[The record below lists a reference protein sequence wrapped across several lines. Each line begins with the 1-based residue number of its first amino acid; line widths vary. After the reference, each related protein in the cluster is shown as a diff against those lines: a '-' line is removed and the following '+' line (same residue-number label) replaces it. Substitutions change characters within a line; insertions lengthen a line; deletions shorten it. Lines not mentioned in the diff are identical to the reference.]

1 MPLTGPEKAVLM
13 LLSLD
18 ETSAAPIVSE
28 LDEADL
34 RKLREVAAM
43 MRAVPAS
50 AVDDVYAEFVGRAK
64 EAVAVPRGGVSYLK
78 RLASRALGE
87 GRSNEIFTG
96 GPRSGMERIALADP
110 GTVAALLENE
120 HPQLVAAV
128 LSQLETPRASAIL
141 EALPAERQGSV
152 LARLGTMTDVPAG
165 ILDGVAT
172 AIAAELPPPEAEA
185 SMSVDGVARAAAILR
200 KMDKQNAAVLLTKL
214 TDEESQIAAELRRAM
229 YTFEDLKSLDSK
241 SFRVLLKE
249 VAQDRLVL
257 ALKTASE
264 AVKQKIFA
272 GMSTRAAQLL
282 RDDLEALGGVRLVEV
297 EMAQREIVEAALK
310 LEAEGRLSL
319 GDENDLV

>member
-50 AVDDVYAEFVGRAK
+50 AVDEVYAEFVGRAK
-64 EAVAVPRGGVSYLK
+64 EAVAVPRGGVSYLR

-96 GPRSGMERIALADP
+96 TPQTGLEQIALADP
-110 GTVAALLENE
+110 AAVGALLENE
-120 HPQLVAAV
+120 HPQLIAAI
-128 LSQLETPRASAIL
+128 LSQLETPRATVIL
-141 EALPAERQGSV
+141 ESLPAERQGLV

-165 ILDGVAT
+165 LLDGVAS

-200 KMDKQNAAVLLTKL
+200 KMDKQNAAVILTKL
-214 TDEESQIAAELRRAM
+214 TDEEGQIAAELRRAM
-229 YTFEDLKSLDSK
+229 YTFEDLKSLDPK

-249 VAQDRLVL
+249 VAQERLVL

-264 AVKQKIFA
+264 EVKQKIFA
-272 GMSTRAAQLL
+272 GMSSRAAQLL
-282 RDDLEALGGVRLVEV
+282 RDDLEAIGGVRLVEV